1 MALGRQGD
9 AFFVA
14 KHDGNTPTSVGKT
27 AGGAGFAAL
36 LEKHPHW
43 RGEDDGSERQWT
55 KPTETPPLAWGRPC
69 SNNANSNI
77 CRNTPTGVGKTL
89 WRRESALDRKKH
101 LHWRGEGKVTSFILR
116 LDVGSTP
123 YW

>member
-77 CRNTPTGVGKTL
+77 CRNTSTGAGKARSHRSYYASTSEAPPT
-89 WRRESALDRKKH
+89 
-101 LHWRGEGKVTSFILR
+101 GEGKAR
-116 LDVGSTP
+116 R
-123 YW
+123 